1 MNHYQFYCLERVKR
15 TYFKLPQNK
24 KLRDFA
30 LTPKEARQ
38 EREAGRQEGKQ
49 EGRQEGMAE
58 GRQEVLAMLSETQR
72 EKIMQRLGERK
83 NVSL

>member
-1 MNHYQFYCLERVKR
+1 MFLNHYQFYCLERVKR

-38 EREAGRQEGKQ
+38 EREAGQQ
-49 EGRQEGMAE
+49 EGRQEI
-58 GRQEVLAMLSETQR
+58 LAMLPETQR
-72 EKIMQRLGERK
+72 EKIRQRLDK
-83 NVSL
+83 DQNVGRVSET